1 MRWLLIA
8 DYPAVEISLDKP
20 GWRRGVLAASI
31 VIALLVCYEAG
42 RIWLAEVR
50 VHSHS
55 VAVIER
61 GVSLES
67 GNGDAW
73 DRLGRYHQW
82 DFTNPDITK
91 AISDFSSAVRDD
103 PHSAHF
109 LMDLAGAY
117 EAAGDVSRAQQTWN
131 RARSVYPASAEV
143 DWNYGNFLLR
153 QGQFSDG
160 YAQFRRAVR
169 GDSSLLPLAISR
181 TWRSSQDVNQL
192 MNQVLPA
199 DENAYIQA
207 LDFFASTHRA
217 GQGLPIWQRLM
228 EMHKPLTLDRSFP
241 FLEELIRE
249 DRAQDAAQ
257 IWRQALT
264 AAGLPH
270 SEPEHSSLV
279 WNGDFSQDFANGG
292 LGWRWDNPL
301 GAGIDFDSAPSGYG
315 KRSVRI
321 DFTGGE
327 NIYLD
332 EPKQYV
338 PVEPN
343 RTYHFRAYL
352 RTETISTESGMR
364 FLLLDPS
371 HPSDV
376 HVMTDNLTG
385 TQPWTS
391 VEADVTTGPQTQFL
405 LLSLHR
411 AQSRLF
417 ENELSGTV
425 WIADVS
431 LTPIAGAPEKSA
443 P

>member
-1 MRWLLIA
+1 MEL
-8 DYPAVEISLDKP
+8 SLDKP
-20 GWRRGVLAASI
+20 GGRRKVLAASI
-31 VIALLVCYEAG
+31 GVALVVGYLAG
-42 RIWLAEVR
+42 RIWLADAR
-50 VHSHS
+50 VHSQS

-61 GVSLES
+61 GASLEP

-82 DFTNPDITK
+82 DFANPDVNR
-91 AISDFSSAVRDD
+91 AIVDFSRAVRDD

-117 EAAGDVSRAQQTWN
+117 EAAGDASRAQQTWN

-153 QGQFSDG
+153 QGQFAEG
-160 YAQFRRAVR
+160 YAQIHRAVNS
-169 GDSSLLPLAISR
+169 DSSLLPLAISR

-192 MNQVLPA
+192 MDQVLPP
-199 DENAYIQA
+199 DVNSYFQA
-207 LDFFASTHRA
+207 LDFFSSIHRA
-217 GQGLPIWQRLM
+217 DQGLPVWQRLM
-228 EMHKPLTLDRSFP
+228 ELHKPLTLDRSFP
-241 FLEELIRE
+241 FLAELIRE
-249 DRAQDAAQ
+249 DRAQDAASV
-257 IWRQALT
+257 WRQALA

-270 SEPEHSSLV
+270 SEPLKSSLV

-301 GAGIDFDSAPSGYG
+301 GAGIDFDSAPPGYG
-315 KRSVRI
+315 QRSVRI

-327 NIYLD
+327 NMYLD
-332 EPKQYV
+332 EPKEYV

-343 RTYHFRAYL
+343 RAYHFHAFL

-364 FLLLDPS
+364 FSLLDPS
-371 HPSDV
+371 HPNDV

-385 TQPWTS
+385 TQPWTAA
-391 VEADVTTGPQTQFL
+391 EADLTTGPQTHFL

-417 ENELSGTV
+417 ENKLSGTV

-431 LTPIAGAPEKSA
+431 LTPTSQAPEKSA

>member
-1 MRWLLIA
+1 MLIA
-8 DYPAVEISLDKP
+8 DYRAVELSLDNL
-20 GWRRGVLAASI
+20 GRRRGVLAASI
-31 VIALLVCYEAG
+31 VIALVVCYAAG
-42 RIWLAEVR
+42 RIWLADAR
-50 VHSHS
+50 VHSQI
-55 VAVIER
+55 VAIIER
-61 GVSLES
+61 GVSLEP
-67 GNGDAW
+67 GNGDSW

-82 DFTNPDITK
+82 DFANPDINR
-91 AISDFSSAVRDD
+91 AISDFSRAVRDD
-103 PHSAHF
+103 PNSAHF

-117 EAAGDVSRAQQTWN
+117 EAAGDNSRAQQTWN
-131 RARSVYPASAEV
+131 RARHVYPASAEV

-153 QGQFSDG
+153 QGQFTEG
-160 YAQFRRAVR
+160 YAQIQRAVR

-192 MNQVLPA
+192 MNQVLPP
-199 DENAYIQA
+199 DVNSYFQA
-207 LDFFASTHRA
+207 LDFFSSIHRA
-217 GQGLPIWQRLM
+217 DQGLLIWARLV
-228 EMHKPLTLDRSFP
+228 EMRKPLTLDRSFP

-249 DRAQDAAQ
+249 DRAQDAAEV
-257 IWRQALT
+257 WRQALA

-270 SEPEHSSLV
+270 SEPFHSSLV
-279 WNGDFSQDFANGG
+279 WNGDFSRDFTNGG
-292 LGWRWDNPL
+292 LGWRWDNPV

-315 KRSVRI
+315 QRSVRI

-332 EPKQYV
+332 QPKEYV

-343 RTYHFRAYL
+343 RTYHFRGYL
-352 RTETISTESGMR
+352 RTETISTESGVR

-371 HPSDV
+371 HPNDV

-385 TQPWTS
+385 TQPWS
-391 VEADVTTGPQTQFL
+391 AAEADVTTGPQTHFL

-417 ENELSGTV
+417 DNKLSGTV

-431 LTPIAGAPEKSA
+431 LTPITEAPEKSA
-443 P
+443 Q

>member
-1 MRWLLIA
+1 M
-8 DYPAVEISLDKP
+8 EISLDKP
-20 GWRRGVLAASI
+20 GWRRRVLAGSI

-42 RIWLAEVR
+42 RIWLADVR
-50 VHSHS
+50 VHSNS

-82 DFTNPDITK
+82 DFANPDISRS
-91 AISDFSSAVRDD
+91 ISDFSRAVSDD

-117 EAAGDVSRAQQTWN
+117 EAAGDVPRARQTWD

-153 QGQFSDG
+153 QEQFTEG
-160 YAQFRRAVR
+160 YAQIQRAVR

-181 TWRSSQDVNQL
+181 TWRSTQDVNQL
-192 MNQVLPA
+192 MDQVLPP
-199 DENAYIQA
+199 DINAYFQA
-207 LDFFASTHRA
+207 LDFFASIHR
-217 GQGLPIWQRLM
+217 GDQGLPVWQHLI
-228 EMHKPLTLDRSFP
+228 EMRKPLAIDRSFP
-241 FLEELIRE
+241 FLDELIRE
-249 DRAQDAAQ
+249 DRAQDAGQ
-257 IWRQALT
+257 VWQQALA

-270 SEPEHSSLV
+270 SGPAHSSLV
-279 WNGDFSQDFANGG
+279 WNGDFSRDFANGG

-301 GAGIDFDSAPSGYG
+301 GAAIDFDSAPSGYG
-315 KRSVRI
+315 QRSVRI

-332 EPKQYV
+332 EPKEYI

-343 RTYHFRAYL
+343 RTYHFRGFL
-352 RTETISTESGMR
+352 RTESISTESGMR
-364 FLLLDPS
+364 FSLLDPS
-371 HPSDV
+371 RPNDA
-376 HVMTDNLTG
+376 HVMTENITG
-385 TQPWTS
+385 TQPWTAA
-391 VEADVTTGPQTQFL
+391 EADITTGPRTHFL

-417 ENELSGTV
+417 DNKLSGTV
-425 WIADVS
+425 WMADIS
-431 LTPIAGAPEKSA
+431 LIPREETPEKTA
-443 P
+443 Q